1 MLNIDEL
8 KARSGMSSLSSE
20 SWSGG
25 VTGEFRNTYN
35 KIMKS
40 DYSANT
46 HLLAAESLINEVI
59 VDEFTDSLMVA
70 NLAQESKILSI
81 INPLANSASSEANNI
96 YYRICE
102 ILGTEGKE
110 NIADKASAVGTKIW
124 NTIKEAFRKL
134 RLAFTNI
141 IAGIRK
147 ALSGS
152 MIGDF
157 SEEYRKFDE
166 AKIKVRNDDRL
177 GNRTIKAMSANKDN
191 IVDGDIYWGS
201 MPQALKKFN
210 DVVTSMKEDTK
221 KIISGGQINKIDA
234 GFKEKYERLLG
245 QAIAVIN
252 KKAENRWRTEKGSLA
267 KVIIYGRDGKAHN
280 MKYKAFMKDGYKW
293 FLDPNFKNNLDSG
306 LKPIDNVVKELGDVI
321 SEVEKYVSQ
330 YRDSEGKYDAE
341 MRRVALKQLQSMR
354 QVVAKMAPLSKDL
367 FVEYIR
373 IRIKVGT
380 VVRNVLKG
388 IGTTIREQNRT
399 DRQLRKAGKEAG
411 KAKSTTK

>member
-20 SWSGG
+20 SWGGG
-25 VTGEFRNTYN
+25 VSGEFRNTYN
-35 KIMKS
+35 KIVKS

-70 NLAQESKILSI
+70 NLAQESKILNI
-81 INPLANSASSEANNI
+81 IEPLANSASSEANNI

-102 ILGTEGKE
+102 VLGTEGKE

-152 MIGDF
+152 MIVDF

-166 AKIKVRNDDRL
+166 AKVKVRNDDRL

-210 DVVTSMKEDTK
+210 SVVTSMKEDTQ
-221 KIISGGQINKIDA
+221 KIISGGQVNKIDA

-245 QAIAVIN
+245 QAIGVIN

-267 KVIIYGRDGKAHN
+267 KIIIYGRDGKAHN
-280 MKYKAFMKDGYKW
+280 IKYKAFMKDGYKW

-341 MRRVALKQLQSMR
+341 IRRVALKQLQSMR

-388 IGTTIREQNRT
+388 VGTTIREQNRT

-411 KAKSTTK
+411 KPKSTTK